1 MENTDAVLPCYRVDV
16 VEPGAP
22 ARRHWVRCEIDH
34 DLKFDTAGLETY
46 CLANWDER
54 VYDALV
60 VAAAV
65 QFCDHTQKRQPLTD
79 WGRYFVLRVPVHD
92 PDHWS
97 SVAVLTALHEA
108 LKFLTGDRWEITFIG
123 RRELASG
130 PQQSNLHI
138 PNGSHVIIPFSDGLD
153 SRAVSGLMEREHDH
167 RLIRVQLGP
176 KLLSGRHRRSQ
187 QLPFASVPYRVRYG
201 KKRSVESSG
210 RSRGF
215 RFALLSGLAAYLS
228 KVERIIVPESG
239 QGALGPSLIPVG
251 QEYED
256 YRNHPLFTDRMAV
269 FLSALLDH
277 KVRYTHPRLW
287 HTKAETLAEFVANCP
302 DGPNWM
308 QTRSC
313 WQDSMRVSVSG
324 KRRQCGV
331 CAACMLRRMSVHA
344 AGLTECRQSYVWEDL
359 TAARFEDGAAFEFE
373 NRKPQGALYDYAIA
387 GTLHLNHLANVLHSS
402 ANQVGLSRQVFL
414 LSRSLG
420 LSEEETRT
428 KLERLLKKHTEEW
441 NGFIDSLGPRSF
453 VTQWVRRRDEYV
465 PGGDRF
471 R

>member
-1 MENTDAVLPCYRVDV
+1 MVLSEAC
-16 VEPGAP
+16 
-22 ARRHWVRCEIDH
+22 RC
-34 DLKFDTAGLETY
+34 GL
-46 CLANWDER
+46 
-54 VYDALV
+54 
-60 VAAAV
+60 
-65 QFCDHTQKRQPLTD
+65 
-79 WGRYFVLRVPVHD
+79 
-92 PDHWS
+92 
-97 SVAVLTALHEA
+97 
-108 LKFLTGDRWEITFIG
+108 
-123 RRELASG
+123 
-130 PQQSNLHI
+130 
-138 PNGSHVIIPFSDGLD
+138 
-153 SRAVSGLMEREHDH
+153 
-167 RLIRVQLGP
+167 LG
-176 KLLSGRHRRSQ
+176 RRSQ
-187 QLPFASVPYRVRYG
+187 NVPIRRRSRPEMCTR
-201 KKRSVESSG
+201 RSVESSG

-215 RFALLSGLAAYLS
+215 KFALLSGVAAYLS
-228 KVERIIVPESG
+228 GTKQVIVPESG

-256 YRNHPLFTDRMAV
+256 YRNHPLFTHRMTV

-331 CAACMLRRMSVHA
+331 CAARMLRRMSVHA

-373 NRKPQGALYDYAIA
+373 NRKPQGALYEYAIA
-387 GTLHLNHLANVLHSS
+387 GTLHLDHLADILHSS

-428 KLERLLKKHTEEW
+428 KLERLLEKHTEEW

-453 VTQWVRRRDEYV
+453 VTQWVRKGE
-465 PGGDRF
+465 
-471 R
+471 